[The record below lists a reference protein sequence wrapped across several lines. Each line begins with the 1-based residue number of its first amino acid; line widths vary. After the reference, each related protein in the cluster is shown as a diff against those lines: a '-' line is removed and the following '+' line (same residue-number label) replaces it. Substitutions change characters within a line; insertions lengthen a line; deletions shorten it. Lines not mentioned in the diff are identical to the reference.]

1 MDDLSAVSN
10 TALITLK
17 TRVIET
23 EKNNSVI
30 QDTLNISKFSDIWF
44 SGKIGGI
51 GAGAINKL
59 NGMGI
64 RVYKASKSIVRDN
77 IGLFESNTMSEIT
90 VEHACGSHAGGCGH
104 K

>member
-30 QDTLNISKFSDIWF
+30 
-44 SGKIGGI
+44 
-51 GAGAINKL
+51 
-59 NGMGI
+59 
-64 RVYKASKSIVRDN
+64 
-77 IGLFESNTMSEIT
+77 
-90 VEHACGSHAGGCGH
+90 
-104 K
+104 